1 MLNIQNIKY
10 IKQSLAHMSP
20 CQIQSNQ
27 LWSRLYFACTLWVED
42 SWWLELCCKNLM
54 TWLGCS
60 VIAKLETGEDDLE
73 FIWKR
78 GKISAEAPIPWENKS
93 KSKKRLKELSDFYS
107 SVPRSLLLRI
117 YRKYFLD
124 YEMFGYDINTALKLG
139 GHQQISSS
147 NMDHDI

>member
-1 MLNIQNIKY
+1 
-10 IKQSLAHMSP
+10 MSR
-20 CQIQSNQ
+20 CQIEYNQ
-27 LWSRLYFACTLWVED
+27 PRSVFCVYSLGGRLLQT
-42 SWWLELCCKNLM
+42 ELCYKYLM
-54 TWLGCS
+54 TFGCS

-78 GKISAEAPIPWENKS
+78 GKISAEAAIPWENKS
-93 KSKKRLKELSDFYS
+93 KSTKRLKELSDFYS

-147 NMDHDI
+147 NMEHDI

>member
-1 MLNIQNIKY
+1 
-10 IKQSLAHMSP
+10 MSR
-20 CQIQSNQ
+20 CQIKSNQ
-27 LWSRLYFACTLWVED
+27 LESIVIFSLYSLSGKLLKTLWTC
-42 SWWLELCCKNLM
+42 W
-54 TWLGCS
+54 WLGCS

-78 GKISAEAPIPWENKS
+78 GKISAETPIPWENKS
-93 KSKKRLKELSDFYS
+93 KSSKRLKELSDFYS

-147 NMDHDI
+147 NMYDDV

>member
-1 MLNIQNIKY
+1 M
-10 IKQSLAHMSP
+10 
-20 CQIQSNQ
+20 
-27 LWSRLYFACTLWVED
+27 
-42 SWWLELCCKNLM
+42 
-54 TWLGCS
+54 
-60 VIAKLETGEDDLE
+60 IAKLETGEDDLE

-78 GKISAEAPIPWENKS
+78 GKISAETPIPWENKS
-93 KSKKRLKELSDFYS
+93 SSKKRLKELSDFYS

-147 NMDHDI
+147 NMEHDI